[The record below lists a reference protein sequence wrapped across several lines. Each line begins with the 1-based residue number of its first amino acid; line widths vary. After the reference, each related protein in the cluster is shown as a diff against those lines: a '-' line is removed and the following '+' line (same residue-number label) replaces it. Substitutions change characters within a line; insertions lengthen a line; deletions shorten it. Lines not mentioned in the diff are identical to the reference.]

1 MRRGAKKWPH
11 YLDDGSERGFL
22 SEWLFQW
29 PPPFVHCLLVH
40 FRMVAV
46 LYFSR
51 ALLLQYLLV
60 RHCSIFQRQVS
71 SGRLDVVVFSSGR
84 LDSPARHLLPISD
97 QSHTLH
103 TRHTIFYAFHTILY
117 SAYYFILC
125 ILFYTLYTIFCTLH
139 TFLYSTYYFLHSSYY
154 LILCILYKLY

>member
-103 TRHTIFYAFHTILY
+103 TRHTIFYALHTILY

-125 ILFYTLYTIFCTLH
+125 ILLSTLFILFYTLHIIFCTIH
-139 TFLYSTYYFLHSSYY
+139 T
-154 LILCILYKLY
+154 I